1 MDSAEQE
8 VIIIIDSV
16 TVSYFFDT
24 NSVLKANVLT
34 INPMWKVVSS
44 KQQNHV
50 NHIRYYRI
58 NTDIVTWR
66 MSAFDVIKRS
76 RHVTTVSGA
85 QLDIRAATWPWRN
98 IRCLNSRCCR
108 PTTSPS
114 RERSYG
120 VGASVMVDTC
130 TSSIASPSVTSD
142 AMWRQTWRCRLI
154 DDASIATATSKQLV
168 DSFQL

>member
-1 MDSAEQE
+1 MDSAERE

-58 NTDIVTWR
+58 NTDIVT
-66 MSAFDVIKRS
+66 
-76 RHVTTVSGA
+76 
-85 QLDIRAATWPWRN
+85 
-98 IRCLNSRCCR
+98 
-108 PTTSPS
+108 
-114 RERSYG
+114 
-120 VGASVMVDTC
+120 
-130 TSSIASPSVTSD
+130 
-142 AMWRQTWRCRLI
+142 
-154 DDASIATATSKQLV
+154 
-168 DSFQL
+168 